1 METLKLRDEIN
12 LKSLIDLKV
21 NGTLSLRKK
30 KLFTDIMQKR
40 LDHNPSILNL
50 IRSGESCPINE
61 NFINNQPINQ
71 KNNQNFTNTIIK
83 EYYDNLSDEQK
94 IQMFT
99 QKLSNPKNIIISY

>member
-40 LDHNPSILNL
+40 LDHNP
-50 IRSGESCPINE
+50 
-61 NFINNQPINQ
+61 
-71 KNNQNFTNTIIK
+71 
-83 EYYDNLSDEQK
+83 
-94 IQMFT
+94 
-99 QKLSNPKNIIISY
+99 